1 MTVLEDLP
9 DDAAQMR
16 AHIRTEVRPDAEV
29 VKHYKEQVRDLGLA

>member
-16 AHIRTEVRPDAEV
+16 AHIRTEVRPDTEV
-29 VKHYKEQVRDLGLA
+29 VQHYKEQVRDLGLA